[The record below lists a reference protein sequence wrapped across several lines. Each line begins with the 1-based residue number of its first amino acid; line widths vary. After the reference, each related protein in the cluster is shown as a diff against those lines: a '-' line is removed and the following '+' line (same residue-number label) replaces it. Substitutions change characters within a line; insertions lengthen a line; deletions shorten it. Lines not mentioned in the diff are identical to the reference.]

1 MNNTAEGYLNTKKL
15 LKLSFMIK
23 IPIKKWKL
31 IKSILTW
38 LNSSEI
44 QRTVINQS
52 IINQSIINQ
61 SIRVLGTSYLARYNA
76 QDELTKSGRRYG
88 LIALWQVP

>member
-23 IPIKKWKL
+23 IPIKQWKL

-44 QRTVINQS
+44 QRTV
-52 IINQSIINQ
+52 INQSIINQ